1 MGDCVEMT
9 DQQQRKN
16 KIILCFL
23 TDYKNDIL
31 AVAQFPKQEQHAELD
46 YPSLLGK
53 YKICNTFLL

>member
-23 TDYKNDIL
+23 TDYKKDIL
-31 AVAQFPKQEQHAELD
+31 AVAQFPKQEQHAE
-46 YPSLLGK
+46 
-53 YKICNTFLL
+53 